1 MKVNAA
7 LKLLRKQKGVTQAEA
22 AEAIGVSLS
31 MYQKYERNKG
41 TVLQSMDVIIKIAD
55 YYDVTVDYI
64 LGREKQDFFGR
75 TQEEK
80 DKDIIKRLMAL
91 DETKRN
97 IAYDALVSFVDA
109 LESNRDANHK
119 R

>member
-1 MKVNAA
+1 M
-7 LKLLRKQKGVTQAEA
+7 G
-22 AEAIGVSLS
+22 S
-31 MYQKYERNKG
+31 
-41 TVLQSMDVIIKIAD
+41 
-55 YYDVTVDYI
+55 
-64 LGREKQDFFGR
+64 F
-75 TQEEK
+75 EE